1 MNTLTKA
8 DAVARLT
15 ELGYAY
21 ESENHYGIDAYE
33 EWYKHP
39 SGAALNL
46 DSMCWHRRDYLQR
59 KLDRAPHSI
68 RIHEFEQK
76 ATAAAKAY
84 AEAKG
89 MYARRHYYLGSDE
102 NEMDWLYRIDTKQ
115 FGTTLE
121 YKRGKDFLP
130 EEYEKVAD
138 SFRVFAPQ

>member
-1 MNTLTKA
+1 MLTKESTIE
-8 DAVARLT
+8 RLK
-15 ELGYAY
+15 ELGFTY
-21 ESENHYGIDAYE
+21 ECANNYGIDACE

-46 DSMCWHRRDYLQR
+46 TSFRWHHPPYLQR
-59 KLDRAPHSI
+59 KLDRVPHSI

-89 MYARRHYYLGSDE
+89 LYAERHYYLGSDE
-102 NEMDWLYRIDTKQ
+102 GEMDWLYRINTKK
-115 FGTTLE
+115 FGTTVE

-130 EEYEKVAD
+130 EEYAKVAD
-138 SFRVFAPQ
+138 SFKFFEPD